1 VTASNVSTRLTP
13 ATSVRN
19 WTRSLVRVYLDIPFY
34 RSSPVLGE
42 AHKFKNAEEVSEY
55 IDNLV
60 RNSDCAGHPTVDLFN
75 FRLIMPTDVFDEK
88 EFLLMKAICDVQ
100 DLECVRGTDDND
112 I

>member
-1 VTASNVSTRLTP
+1 L
-13 ATSVRN
+13 
-19 WTRSLVRVYLDIPFY
+19 YIPFY

-60 RNSDCAGHPTVDLFN
+60 RHSNCVGQPTVDLF
-75 FRLIMPTDVFDEK
+75 FRLVMPTDVFAEK

-100 DLECVRGTDDND
+100 DLGCVREPDDTD